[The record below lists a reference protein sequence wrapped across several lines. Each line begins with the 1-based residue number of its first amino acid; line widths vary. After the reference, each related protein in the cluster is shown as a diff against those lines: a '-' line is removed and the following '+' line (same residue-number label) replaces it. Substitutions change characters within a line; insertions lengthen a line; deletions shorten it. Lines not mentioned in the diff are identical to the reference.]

1 MSAKVKLPEGMQEA
15 IGDAIGPF
23 LYLPYG
29 VARIAGEFVAPDDLA
44 RELNISPRTLHR
56 WHTLRMGPPRVS
68 IGRTILYRRTAIRTW
83 LESREDGQRR
93 KARK

>member
-1 MSAKVKLPEGMQEA
+1 MAPNHPEA
-15 IGDAIGPF
+15 AAS
-23 LYLPYG
+23 LL
-29 VARIAGEFVAPDDLA
+29 AGEFVAPDDLA